1 MVSPPDELSYRSVL
15 RLPDVGRLVTA
26 STVSRLAEQ
35 TFALAIVLY
44 TLERF
49 HSPALAG
56 VVAFIAM
63 APGLVLSPIAGAVLD
78 RLGAARAITV
88 DLLASAVLV
97 FALVVADRTDFS
109 SSWLLIVVVG
119 LYSLTSPLHL
129 AGVRTLLPRLVP
141 AHALPRVNALDT
153 STFAVVDVL
162 GPVLAGGLFALTGS
176 WVTLALIGGL
186 YVVAAVLLVPLAL
199 RAAEQRAERP
209 HLLREAASGLGYLL
223 RHPTLRALAGSYSL
237 YQVSWGVL
245 VVAVPVTVQRELAT
259 ADAAEVGTGLLWA
272 LVGVTAV
279 VGALFV
285 GRLESTNRERGWIM
299 AGTLGTAVAIF
310 PIAGLG
316 GLVWLAV
323 GLALVGLLSG
333 LVDVGTLTLRQRR
346 TDPDQLGRV
355 LATSISANMS
365 GLPLGSLIG
374 GLVLAWSVPAAFAV
388 GAAAAACSALVALL
402 ISRSS

>member
-1 MVSPPDELSYRSVL
+1 MFRHK
-15 RLPDVGRLVTA
+15 LVNR
-26 STVSRLAEQ
+26 V
-35 TFALAIVLY
+35 
-44 TLERF
+44 
-49 HSPALAG
+49 
-56 VVAFIAM
+56 
-63 APGLVLSPIAGAVLD
+63 
-78 RLGAARAITV
+78 
-88 DLLASAVLV
+88 
-97 FALVVADRTDFS
+97 
-109 SSWLLIVVVG
+109 
-119 LYSLTSPLHL
+119 
-129 AGVRTLLPRLVP
+129 PRLVP
-141 AHALPRVNALDT
+141 AQALPRVNALDT
-153 STFAVVDVL
+153 STFTVVDVL

-176 WVTLALIGGL
+176 WVTLTLIGGL

-199 RAAEQRAERP
+199 RTAEQRTERP
-209 HLLREAASGLGYLL
+209 HLLRETASGLGYLL

-285 GRLESTNRERGWIM
+285 GRLDSTNRERGWIM
-299 AGTLGTAVAIF
+299 IGTLGTAVAIF

-316 GLVWLAV
+316 GLGWLAA

-333 LVDVGTLTLRQRR
+333 MVDVGTLTLRQRR

-402 ISRSS
+402 ISRTPQSS